1 MYCTDEVV
9 VSIASHQEVSKSFQE
24 DTDVSAG
31 EKNDLKSDYIPSNIS
46 KEKREYRC
54 ICIYKYLKM
63 EGSNHSQVKKD

>member
-46 KEKREYRC
+46 KEKREY
-54 ICIYKYLKM
+54 
-63 EGSNHSQVKKD
+63 STVKWRKTDFTTENCKKND